1 VAPKPEP
8 AVELQR
14 ATQLAEPTK
23 RAAVGFGLA
32 ARAQPA
38 RKRQKKAAAK
48 VKGISSAAEAIF
60 SNASVQVEEKQM
72 RRIVPIDYTE
82 EERSAGLTHI
92 QRAKEAVSKL
102 NAQKA
107 REVASSVNW
116 DAVDA
121 LRAVRY
127 C

>member
-1 VAPKPEP
+1 M
-8 AVELQR
+8 
-14 ATQLAEPTK
+14 
-23 RAAVGFGLA
+23 
-32 ARAQPA
+32 
-38 RKRQKKAAAK
+38 
-48 VKGISSAAEAIF
+48 KGISSAAEAIF